1 MATFQ
6 LQPGPVPL
14 HHQVYLDLR
23 AALDRGEWRSGDRL
37 PTERELAARYG
48 CSLITVRRALD
59 ELAREARIERTRG
72 RGTFVTRPSI
82 RLDMG
87 GSLSFADEMADQGH
101 LSPGR
106 ASSPRGTEAAALD
119 GRGGPRHRARARRR
133 CTSSASAWPTSEPLL
148 LEQVHLP
155 ADRFPALLGADLEHA
170 SLYELLA
177 SRYGTPRGAVARDVR
192 AGHPP
197 GAARL
202 ACSARSP
209 TGSPSSSR
217 ASPTPSDGIPVEYA
231 RSYRPGRPTALPR
244 RTGDRPLEPAGR
256 GGSASVRPGGQGV
269 RTDRR
274 RRTPMNLKLRALRGL
289 AHRGDRRQRLRI
301 RWRDD
306 EPGDGRAEPGRVV
319 RGRALERRRRRRRRA
334 STRPR

>member
-37 PTERELAARYG
+37 PTERDLALRYG
-48 CSLITVRRALD
+48 CSLITVRRALG

-101 LSPGR
+101 VAGTRLV
-106 ASSPRGTEAAALD
+106 ASRTETAASAVAAAL
-119 GRGGPRHRARARRR
+119 GIEPGA
-133 CTSSASAWPTSEPLL
+133 PTLYLERLRLADEEPLL

-177 SRYGTPRGAVARDVR
+177 SRYDTHVALARETFVPVTLPAR
-192 AGHPP
+192 E
-197 GAARL
+197 ARL
-202 ACSARSP
+202 LGQEPNRLALLVEGVAY
-209 TGSPSSSR
+209 THN
-217 ASPTPSDGIPVEYA
+217 GIPVEYA
-231 RSYRPGRPTALPR
+231 RSY
-244 RTGDRPLEPAGR
+244 
-256 GGSASVRPGGQGV
+256 V
-269 RTDRR
+269 
-274 RRTPMNLKLRALRGL
+274 
-289 AHRGDRRQRLRI
+289 RGDRLRYHVEREIARSSRL
-301 RWRDD
+301 
-306 EPGDGRAEPGRVV
+306 AEVD
-319 RGRALERRRRRRRRA
+319 RRA
-334 STRPR
+334 SGRATRE